1 MWGHIIGHYF
11 VVCGRSEV
19 DRARAGAG
27 RLGFPQVEVP
37 PVHLPESEYIY
48 LSIYLSI
55 YLYMY
60 VCGAII
66 STLYGTSAVLP

>member
-1 MWGHIIGHYF
+1 MWGHIIRHYF

-37 PVHLPESEYIY
+37 PVHLPEGECIY
-48 LSIYLSI
+48 LSIYI
-55 YLYMY
+55 Y
-60 VCGAII
+60 GAII
-66 STLYGTSAVLP
+66 STLYGVSAVLP